1 MVMPSAPAV
10 PVESMV
16 LSVTEV
22 TDGIR
27 SLSDAEQ
34 IKFKRASQ
42 YLGGAGARPPA
53 DLRHEAI
60 RRAIAGSRK
69 CPRHLSIMAFLI
81 GAMRSIAHADRKAV
95 KRTSRTLNLADPNSS
110 TMLDAADPRISPEE
124 ATLRKDDTAEMKA
137 RVLPLFEDDA
147 IARDIIEG
155 KFMGMEGKDLQELA
169 GLSAK
174 ELATKNRFIRRRID
188 KAFPDGWKS

>member
-1 MVMPSAPAV
+1 MVIPGAPAEIA
-10 PVESMV
+10 ESV
-16 LSVTEV
+16 LSVADV

-27 SLSDAEQ
+27 NLSDAEQ

-69 CPRHLSIMAFLI
+69 CPRDLPVVAFLI
-81 GAMRSIAHADRKAV
+81 GTMRSIAHADRKAL
-95 KRTSRTLNLADPNSS
+95 KRTSRTPSLADPSSS
-110 TMLDAADPRISPEE
+110 TILDAADPRIGPEE
-124 ATLRKDDTAEMKA
+124 ATLRNDDIAEMKA
-137 RVLPLFEDDA
+137 RVLRLFEDDA
-147 IARDIIEG
+147 IARDMIEG
-155 KFMGMEGKDLQELA
+155 KFMRMEGEDLQELV